1 MKINSIQ
8 YIKIKDIRIRTRKLP
23 PLIVIHSKIIN
34 REGQAKCYYSNISY
48 TLSNLFLAL
57 QVFMLPT
64 TIRFPFHDAIQN
76 TIMIHH
82 LPFSCNVYNSQY
94 MLETAFEGQN
104 VSLFFVFSQR
114 LFSIFVKRNRAKFLV
129 SRSSFSNYT

>member
-23 PLIVIHSKIIN
+23 PLIVIHCKIIN
-34 REGQAKCYYSNISY
+34 IEGQDKHYYSNISY

-64 TIRFPFHDAIQN
+64 TIRFPFHDAI
-76 TIMIHH
+76 
-82 LPFSCNVYNSQY
+82 
-94 MLETAFEGQN
+94 
-104 VSLFFVFSQR
+104 
-114 LFSIFVKRNRAKFLV
+114 
-129 SRSSFSNYT
+129 